1 MRAAILAVLMG
12 STGFAPVNAK
22 APAQQPD
29 DKATIARIMD
39 EGFNHSQVM
48 ITAEWLD
55 DHIGS
60 RMTGSPGMRAA
71 EDWTQEK
78 FRGWGLRNVHK
89 EGYDFGRGWTVE
101 AVSVRMI
108 APRVLPLRAIPIA
121 WTPATAGPVTA
132 PIVVAPIKR
141 EEDLA
146 AWRGKLAGKI
156 VLVDLP
162 DTGSEPDRPAF
173 RRYTAE
179 DIAKMDSY
187 QQPDHGPETLPKWM
201 KSVRLQAR
209 IDAFLKEEGAVARV
223 RESYSDGDLLHGEG
237 YQFAKGAVLPGIE
250 LAAEDYRRLARL
262 AKTGSVTVEIDSR
275 TRFHD
280 EDPKAYNII
289 ADIPGTDPDAG
300 YVMAGAHLDSWAA
313 ADGAADNG
321 AGTAI
326 IMEAARILNTL
337 GVHPKRTIRFA
348 LWSGEEQGLLGSKAY
363 VEQHIAARPPA
374 PAGTPG
380 LEDYYFALRRYPV
393 TKLADYDKLAAYFNI
408 DNGSGKLRGVYAQG
422 NLAAVSPLSDMIA
435 PFRALGVEKV
445 VAGNTGGTDHEFF
458 AAVGLPAFQYIQD
471 PLDYGSRVH
480 HSSIDTYDH
489 LKGDDMRQASVVLAG
504 MLLEAANRA
513 ERLPR
518 QTLPTKPEPTDPFKY
533 QDPDENR

>member
-1 MRAAILAVLMG
+1 MRASLTTFLLATTLLAPLHAKPAPHRDDAAAI
-12 STGFAPVNAK
+12 
-22 APAQQPD
+22 D
-29 DKATIARIMD
+29 RIMD
-39 EGFNHSQVM
+39 EGFNHSRIMV
-48 ITAEWLD
+48 TAQWLD

-71 EDWTQEK
+71 EAWTQQKYRE
-78 FRGWGLRNVHK
+78 WGLTNVHA
-89 EGYDFGRGWTVE
+89 EGYDFGRGWTIE

-108 APRVLPLRAIPIA
+108 EPRVLPLRAIPIA

-132 PIVVAPIKR
+132 QIVVAPVKR
-141 EEDLA
+141 EADLA

-162 DTGSEPDRPAF
+162 GTGSEPAKPAF
-173 RRYTAE
+173 RRYTGE
-179 DIAKMDSY
+179 EIAKLDTFE
-187 QQPDHGPETLPKWM
+187 QPDHGPEALPKWM
-201 KSVRLQAR
+201 KSVRLQAT
-209 IDAFLKEEGAVARV
+209 IDAFLKAEGAVARV
-223 RESYSDGDLLHGEG
+223 RESYSDGYLLHGEG
-237 YQFAKGAVLPGIE
+237 YQFAEGTSLPGIE

-262 AKTGSVTVEIDSR
+262 AKTGNVTVEIDSR
-275 TRFHD
+275 THFHD
-280 EDPKAYNII
+280 GDRKAYNII
-289 ADIPGTDPDAG
+289 ADIPGSDPAAG

-321 AGTAI
+321 AGTAM
-326 IMEAARILNTL
+326 IMEAARILSAT
-337 GVHPKRTIRFA
+337 GVRPRRTIRFA

-374 PAGTPG
+374 PAGTTG
-380 LEDYYFALRRYPV
+380 LEDYYFAFRRYPV

-422 NLAAVSPLSDMIA
+422 NLAAVPALNDMIA

-489 LKGDDMRQASVVLAG
+489 LKADDMRQGAVVLAG
-504 MLLEAANRA
+504 MLLEAANRDQP
-513 ERLPR
+513 LPR
-518 QTLPTKPEPTDPFKY
+518 QTLPTKPEPNDPFAYK
-533 QDPDENR
+533 DPDEDR